1 MLCTS
6 VKEFQFLKIIKS
18 ILEAWRESKKKNKK
32 NPQLPMQAL
41 KYTHIIVTEKT
52 DKMNRR

>member
-18 ILEAWRESKKKNKK
+18 ILEAWRESKKKT
-32 NPQLPMQAL
+32 QLPMQAL